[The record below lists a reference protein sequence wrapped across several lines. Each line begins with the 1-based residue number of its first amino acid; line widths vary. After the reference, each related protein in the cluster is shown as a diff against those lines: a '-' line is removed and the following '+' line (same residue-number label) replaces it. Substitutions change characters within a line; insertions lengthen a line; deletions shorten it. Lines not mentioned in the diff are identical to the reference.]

1 MLESVHACAPLCALL
16 ALATAFSRIL
26 TMLNAPQVLASFLSG
41 IISSRIS
48 FLILLNIV
56 LLILGMFIDGAPAIL
71 ILSPLLMPIAQ
82 QFGIDPV
89 HLGIIMVCNLAV
101 GLASPPFGLNLFVA
115 SSTNGAIMEISRKVV
130 PFILAFLVAL
140 ILITFVP
147 SISLCLV

>member
-1 MLESVHACAPLCALL
+1 MEEYLIAL
-16 ALATAFSRIL
+16 
-26 TMLNAPQVLASFLSG
+26 
-41 IISSRIS
+41 
-48 FLILLNIV
+48 FLIAITFVMLLQIVMRYVFQHSLV

-82 QFGIDPV
+82 QFRIDPV

-115 SSTNGAIMEISRKVV
+115 SSTNGAPIMEISRKVV

>member
-48 FLILLNIV
+48 LDILLNIV
-56 LLILGMFIDGAPAIL
+56 NLILGMFIDGAP
-71 ILSPLLMPIAQ
+71 
-82 QFGIDPV
+82 
-89 HLGIIMVCNLAV
+89 V

-115 SSTNGAIMEISRKVV
+115 SSTNGAPIMEISRKVV